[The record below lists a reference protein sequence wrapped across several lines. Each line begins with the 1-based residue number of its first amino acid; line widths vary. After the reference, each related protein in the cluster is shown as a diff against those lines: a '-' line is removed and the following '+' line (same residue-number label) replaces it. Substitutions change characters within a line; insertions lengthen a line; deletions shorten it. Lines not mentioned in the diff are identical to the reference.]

1 MRAAGGRRHAFD
13 VFSGALVI
21 AAESRAPSQL
31 AEKLVIR
38 IRARLQASRKRG
50 FLNSAFRRCGDN
62 INFSADCPCAA
73 SAFLKRAF
81 SPGASMTQISKW
93 FERKFEFS
101 FPAELF
107 PNFCIR

>member
-50 FLNSAFRRCGDN
+50 FLNSAFKALRR
-62 INFSADCPCAA
+62 SADCPCAA

-81 SPGASMTQISKW
+81 SPGASMSQIPNW
-93 FERKFEFS
+93 FEQKFEFS
-101 FPAELF
+101 FPAELL
-107 PNFCIR
+107 P